1 MGVADSHLPDCHL
14 VRTVI
19 PRLPLADSLG
29 DFHCKADPDLSLFCR
44 YGFRKRY
51 KSAKWPQCR
60 NVVPS
65 SPHIH
70 ARQATLHTAHDS
82 AHCLAGSYQVRTQS
96 EPRWVVC
103 RCRTEEWSPRRA
115 GRIPHAI
122 GVRPLSLTPSIHP
135 KLGVTS
141 RHKGL
146 HRWALRRIFRPCL
159 EKGALTRI
167 LRRRT
172 L

>member
-1 MGVADSHLPDCHL
+1 MISTAKRALILASFADMVSGSDDTQRSGHNAGVSVLP
-14 VRTVI
+14 
-19 PRLPLADSLG
+19 
-29 DFHCKADPDLSLFCR
+29 
-44 YGFRKRY
+44 
-51 KSAKWPQCR
+51 
-60 NVVPS
+60 

-82 AHCLAGSYQVRTQS
+82 AHCLAGSYQARTRAEPS
-96 EPRWVVC
+96 EVIC
-103 RCRTEEWSPRRA
+103 RRRTEEWSPRRA
-115 GRIPHAI
+115 GRMLHAI
-122 GVRPLSLTPSIHP
+122 GARPLSLTPSIHP

-146 HRWALRRIFRPCL
+146 HRCALRRIFRPCL

-172 L
+172 I

>member
-1 MGVADSHLPDCHL
+1 MISTTKPAQILASFADMVSGSDGTQRSGHNAGVL
-14 VRTVI
+14 V
-19 PRLPLADSLG
+19 PP
-29 DFHCKADPDLSLFCR
+29 
-44 YGFRKRY
+44 
-51 KSAKWPQCR
+51 
-60 NVVPS
+60 
-65 SPHIH
+65 SPHTH

-146 HRWALRRIFRPCL
+146 HRCALRRIFRPCL

-167 LRRRT
+167 LRRR
-172 L
+172 